1 MSRKA
6 KERLSPPALGGTTL
20 LVIFAVLCLV
30 VFSLLSLST
39 VQAERKL
46 SNASRDAATAY
57 YKADLEAQR
66 VFALIRNGE
75 EIPGVKEE
83 NGVYSYVCKVTEDQN
98 LAVEIQKNEEKW
110 QVLRWQCVVR
120 QGEID
125 DTLPVWSGY

>member
-1 MSRKA
+1 MKKKA
-6 KERLSPPALGGTTL
+6 KDRLSPPALGGTTL

-39 VQAERKL
+39 VQAERRL

-57 YKADLEAQR
+57 YNADLEAQR
-66 VFALIRNGE
+66 VFAMLRNGE
-75 EIPGVKEE
+75 VRPGVQEE
-83 NGVYSYVCKVTEDQN
+83 NGVFSYACAVTDDQK
-98 LAVEIQKNEEKW
+98 LVVEVKKNEDGW
-110 QVLRWQCVVR
+110 QVLRWQCTVR

>member
-1 MSRKA
+1 MRRRA

-46 SNASRDAATAY
+46 SDASRDAATAY

-66 VFALIRNGE
+66 VFALLRGGE
-75 EIPGVKEE
+75 TVDGVKEE
-83 NGVYSYVCKVTEDQN
+83 NGVFSYACKLTEDQK
-98 LAVEIQKNEEKW
+98 LAVEIQKTEENW
-110 QVLRWQCVVR
+110 QVLRWQCVVS